1 MPEYKRK
8 KVRKAPRDK
17 SRQVNKKQNNDII
30 MQPSY
35 KGSSEGEVSM
45 RVVTGRKLKNQRRLK
60 VTLIS
65 AAVILA
71 FIILF
76 NFILPVSIAENITN
90 TLAIMGT
97 GSYPLDISG
106 VETLNTVSKRSYYYV
121 LSDTNIQA
129 FTNGGKR
136 IFNEAH
142 GLYSPVLVTSDT
154 RALIFDQGGNSV
166 QIYNLGGLVKTVQTK
181 KAIINASVSRS
192 GTFALVTESDDYT
205 AVVTVYSK
213 NFDVI
218 YEWNS
223 AKDIVNCVAISPNG
237 KKIAVSTLNAS
248 GGKYTSK
255 VHVLGFDSA
264 DPLHTVDLQENIVLY
279 LTDAGKGFN
288 VVTHNSYRYVNWSKY
303 TSTEISDSG
312 EIDIFRQTPSGA
324 VIVFNRVNDK
334 SDNTVIAVS
343 NKGKEVAHF
352 NINGIISDIKF
363 TRGHIYCIS
372 DTTVSLYDKE
382 GNLLRSGNCGYG
394 AVRFSAIS
402 EYALA
407 IITDSEIQ
415 KTELVSKE

>member
-17 SRQVNKKQNNDII
+17 SRQVNKKQNDDII

-35 KGSSEGEVSM
+35 KGVSESEVPM
-45 RVVTGRKLKNQRRLK
+45 RVVIGRKLKNKRRLK

-65 AAVILA
+65 VAVILA
-71 FIILF
+71 IVTLL

-136 IFNEAH
+136 IFNEPH

-154 RALIFDQGGNSV
+154 RALVFDQGGNNV
-166 QIYNLGGLVKTVQTK
+166 RIYNLGGLVKTVQTK

-192 GTFALVTESDDYT
+192 GSFALVTESDDYT
-205 AVVTVYSK
+205 AVVTVYNK

-255 VHVLGFDSA
+255 VLVLGFDSA
-264 DPLHTVDLQENIVLY
+264 DPLYTVDLQENIVLY
-279 LTDAGKGFN
+279 LTDSGKGFN

-303 TSTEISDSG
+303 TSTEVSDSG
-312 EIDIFRQTPSGA
+312 EIDIFRQTPSGV

-343 NKGKEVAHF
+343 NKGKEAAHF
-352 NINGIISDIKF
+352 NINGIISDIVLK
-363 TRGHIYCIS
+363 YC
-372 DTTVSLYDKE
+372 K
-382 GNLLRSGNCGYG
+382 
-394 AVRFSAIS
+394 
-402 EYALA
+402 
-407 IITDSEIQ
+407 
-415 KTELVSKE
+415 